1 MKDSKLGL
9 LFLSFPK
16 LSEKSV
22 KLGNKKKMS
31 EEELDD
37 ILGSSLIY
45 KTHWEVDL

>member
-22 KLGNKKKMS
+22 KLGNKKKCLRKNWMTFW
-31 EEELDD
+31 
-37 ILGSSLIY
+37 GQ
-45 KTHWEVDL
+45 V